1 MATWLVKFHAVKAT
15 KRCLKSHQLFWTKKI
30 PIAGKLYF
38 DDSKREKKDLWCK
51 CKSYVFTHAFT
62 LCKDYLTC
70 KYIYT

>member
-38 DDSKREKKDLWCK
+38 DDSKREKKTCGASANLMFLPMR
-51 CKSYVFTHAFT
+51 SPYV
-62 LCKDYLTC
+62 K
-70 KYIYT
+70 II